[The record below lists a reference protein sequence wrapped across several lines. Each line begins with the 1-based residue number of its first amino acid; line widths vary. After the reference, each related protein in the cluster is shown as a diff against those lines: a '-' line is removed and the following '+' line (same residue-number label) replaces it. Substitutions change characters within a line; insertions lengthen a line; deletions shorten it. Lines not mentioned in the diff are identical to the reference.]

1 MKTKHFFYC
10 LLALAV
16 FFSACKPDKEEPE
29 IPIPVTGITLNYA
42 ELTLLPK
49 DTITL
54 IATVQ
59 PDNADN
65 KTVMWTSSNPA
76 VAIVNNNGFVEAIAN
91 GETTITATTE
101 DGNKKAACMVIVG
114 TFVTG
119 ITLNYAEL
127 TLIPK
132 DTITLIAAVQP
143 DNADNKTVTWT
154 SSNPAVAIVN
164 NNGFVETLTKGKTT
178 ITATT
183 QDGDKK
189 ATCMITVKDYRSQW
203 VGDWDFVTD
212 GSEYYLGTI
221 SYGAEYDVIIID
233 YSKQITRPISV
244 KIDESGELLRIIG
257 DYAFLYIEG
266 KFEGKKKIHFKLIE
280 HSMGGGDVI
289 FIVDGIKKEGDK
301 K

>member
-1 MKTKHFFYC
+1 MKTQHFIIV
-10 LLALAV
+10 LAAV
-16 FFSACKPDKEEPE
+16 AILFTACKPDKEEPE
-29 IPIPVTGITLNYA
+29 IPIP
-42 ELTLLPK
+42 
-49 DTITL
+49 
-54 IATVQ
+54 
-59 PDNADN
+59 
-65 KTVMWTSSNPA
+65 
-76 VAIVNNNGFVEAIAN
+76 
-91 GETTITATTE
+91 
-101 DGNKKAACMVIVG
+101 
-114 TFVTG
+114 VTG

-203 VGDWDFVTD
+203 VGDWDFTT
-212 GSEYYLGTI
+212 YHLGHI
-221 SYGAEYDVIIID
+221 GLGEQDDVICM
-233 YSKQITRPISV
+233 KFFEQGQPQNV
-244 KIDESGELLRIIG
+244 KVNENGELLEIIPHST
-257 DYAFLYIEG
+257 LYIYG
-266 KFEGKKKIHFKLIE
+266 KFEGVNKVHFVFGE
-280 HSMGGGDVI
+280 HSMGAPFEVTVNGT
-289 FIVDGIKKEGDK
+289 KKEGDK